1 MSKKVANVLALL
13 LSFIMIVSNPMSS
26 LAQDAANQAS
36 DVRVTAPGNGAAYDS
51 EEDETVSSPTVQVTA
66 PLSGSAYDL
75 AEDTSV
81 PTEGTSV
88 SAKGTSVP
96 TEGTSISAGDTAVPE
111 EVVGRSDMHTHG
123 KGLIKPYVV
132 VVPPSSNDITYVD
145 PAEEPLVG
153 SDEVPLAHSLDE
165 FAELYGQASNEAA
178 ARWETDFSVKYQ
190 ASYDDTLNGV
200 FNNQLFPLA
209 EENIFPHNGNPT
221 EGDYARWTYAG
232 ANYSASE
239 DKTSDALI
247 VSYNTSVEYYTTKA
261 QEAALTTK
269 LNQVMESL
277 DLDTKTEYEKVK
289 AIFDYI
295 ASHVTYDYDNLN
307 NQSYKLKH
315 TAYAALVNGTSVCQG
330 YATLFYRMCLTAG
343 LDARVITGSDT
354 PGYSDHAWNIVRI
367 GNLYYNIDVTWDA
380 GYEPEYYNYF
390 LRGQDTF
397 EYHYRD
403 NEYDTTAFHTEYPMS
418 ATDYDPTAVTPT
430 PTNTPTPT
438 PTKKPTK
445 TPTPTPTNTPTPT
458 PTKKPTKTPTPTPT
472 NTPTPTPTKKPT
484 KTPTPTPTF
493 EPTATP
499 SATPKPTSTPVP
511 TATPKPTGKLFD
523 DVQDPS
529 HPYYQAIYW
538 AVDEGITKGY
548 TGTNLFGI
556 DDPCTRSQAMMFLW
570 RIAGQPAPKAQ
581 SKSPFSDIKPS
592 HPHYKAV
599 LWAYQKGIAK
609 GYANGTYGV
618 DIPCTRG
625 QIMTFIWRYAGQPNP
640 RKNVSP
646 FKDKLT
652 PAYRTAILWGSELGI
667 TKGYSDGTF
676 KDSVPCTRGQIVT
689 FLYRIR
695 SWAYKK

>member
-1 MSKKVANVLALL
+1 MNKKAANILALL

-26 LAQDAANQAS
+26 LAQDAADQTSSAS
-36 DVRVTAPGNGAAYDS
+36 DVRVTAPG
-51 EEDETVSSPTVQVTA
+51 
-66 PLSGSAYDL
+66 SGSAYD
-75 AEDTSV
+75 AATPED
-81 PTEGTSV
+81 
-88 SAKGTSVP
+88 
-96 TEGTSISAGDTAVPE
+96 
-111 EVVGRSDMHTHG
+111 VVGRSDRHEHG
-123 KGLIKPYVV
+123 KGLIKPYVIV
-132 VVPPSSNDITYVD
+132 QPLSSDDITYVD

-153 SDEVPLAHSLDE
+153 SSEIATTLDE
-165 FAELYGQASNEAA
+165 FAELYGKASNEAA
-178 ARWETDFSVKYQ
+178 AKWETDFSVKYQ
-190 ASYDDTLNGV
+190 ASYDDTLSEV
-200 FNNQLFPLA
+200 FHNQLFPLA

-232 ANYSASE
+232 AGYTASGSY
-239 DKTSDALI
+239 TSDALI

-261 QEAALTTK
+261 QEAALTAK

-289 AIFDYI
+289 AIYDYI
-295 ASHVTYDYDNLN
+295 ASHVVYDWDNLEDD
-307 NQSYKLKH
+307 SYKLKH

-354 PGYSDHAWNIVRI
+354 PGYSNHAWNIVRI

-380 GYEPEYYNYF
+380 EQDPEYYNYF

-458 PTKKPTKTPTPTPT
+458 PTKTPTPTPT

-499 SATPKPTSTPVP
+499 SATPKPTSTPIP

-523 DVQDPS
+523 DVKDPS
-529 HPYYQAIYW
+529 HPYYKAIYW

-570 RIAGQPAPKAQ
+570 RIAGQPAPKTQ

-640 RKNVSP
+640 KKNVSP

-676 KDSVPCTRGQIVT
+676 RDSVPCTRGQIVT

>member
-1 MSKKVANVLALL
+1 MNQKLPKLLALL

-26 LAQDAANQAS
+26 LAQDSADPAVS
-36 DVRVTAPGNGAAYDS
+36 EPSVRVTAPATTTSGQSIPVTASDNADSGQSVHVTAPGNAAAYEPEEDTLISVEDTLIS
-51 EEDETVSSPTVQVTA
+51 EEDTLISEADMAA
-66 PLSGSAYDL
+66 P
-75 AEDTSV
+75 ED
-81 PTEGTSV
+81 
-88 SAKGTSVP
+88 
-96 TEGTSISAGDTAVPE
+96 
-111 EVVGRSDMHTHG
+111 VVGRSDRHEHG
-123 KGLIKPYVV
+123 KGLIKPYVIV
-132 VVPPSSNDITYVD
+132 QPLSSDDITYVD

-153 SDEVPLAHSLDE
+153 SADVPLAHSLDE
-165 FAELYGQASNEAA
+165 FAELYGQASNKAA
-178 ARWETDFSVKYQ
+178 SKWETTFDVDYLC
-190 ASYDDTLNGV
+190 SYNDDVSTL
-200 FNNQLFPLA
+200 FTDHLFPLA

-221 EGDYARWTYAG
+221 EGDYAKWHYAG
-232 ANYSASE
+232 AGYSISGYDYTA
-239 DKTSDALI
+239 DAVIITFTTS
-247 VSYNTSVEYYTTKA
+247 TEYYTTKA

-269 LNQVMESL
+269 LNRVMDSL
-277 DLDTKTEYEKVK
+277 DLDTKSEYEKVK
-289 AIFDYI
+289 AIYDYI
-295 ASHVTYDYDNLN
+295 TSHVTYDWDNLEDD
-307 NQSYKLKH
+307 SYKLKH

-380 GYEPEYYNYF
+380 EQDPEYYNYF

-418 ATDYDPTAVTPT
+418 AADYDPTAVTATPT

-438 PTKKPTK
+438 KKPTNTT
-445 TPTPTPTNTPTPT
+445 TPTPTKKPTNTPTPT
-458 PTKKPTKTPTPTPT
+458 PKVTVSPTPTY
-472 NTPTPTPTKKPT
+472 
-484 KTPTPTPTF
+484 

-499 SATPKPTSTPVP
+499 TPRPTSTPVP

-523 DVQDPS
+523 DVKNPS
-529 HPYYQAIYW
+529 HPYYKAIYW
-538 AVDEGITKGY
+538 AVGEGITKGY
-548 TGTNLFGI
+548 PGTNLFGI
-556 DDPCTRSQAMMFLW
+556 DDACTRSQAMMFIW

-581 SKSPFSDIKPS
+581 AKSPFSDIKPS
-592 HPHYKAV
+592 HPHYRAV
-599 LWAYQKGIAK
+599 LWAYQKGIAN
-609 GYANGTYGV
+609 GFSNGTYGV
-618 DIPCTRG
+618 DVPCTRG
-625 QIMTFIWRYAGQPNP
+625 QIMTFIWRYAGKPNP
-640 RKNVSP
+640 PSNVSP

-652 PAYRTAILWGSELGI
+652 PAYRTAILWGSALGI